1 MAGSMWQPTLYM
13 FTTELGEPCD
23 PGNALRALKGAATRD
38 RIIEAAREVLVT
50 HGHAGTS
57 TRAVAEEAGVNLS
70 QVHYH
75 FGGRQGLLIEVLH
88 RENEALLARQNAL
101 FSAPGPLSEK
111 WRLACDFLDDDMR
124 SGYVRVLWELWGAGL
139 TDPELQAGW
148 REAVMKWIELLESVF
163 AAWIDDVGLE
173 LPITAR
179 VMTNLVGSVFY
190 GVEVYRL
197 GGIETGHRDMLDAL
211 GVLIERAEPGLD
223 YDALARGWAS
233 K

>member
-1 MAGSMWQPTLYM
+1 MSSAAETDG
-13 FTTELGEPCD
+13 
-23 PGNALRALKGAATRD
+23 RALKGAATRD
-38 RIIEAAREVLVT
+38 RIIEAARDVLVT

-101 FSAPGPLSEK
+101 YAAPGPLSEK
-111 WRLACDFLDDDMR
+111 WRLASDFLDEDLG
-124 SGYVRVLWELWGAGL
+124 SGYVRVLWELWAAGL
-139 TDPELQAGW
+139 TDPELAAGW
-148 REAVMKWIELLESVF
+148 RDAVRGWHELLKSVF
-163 AAWIDDVGLE
+163 AAWIEDVGVE
-173 LPITAR
+173 LPITPEVAA
-179 VMTNLVGSVFY
+179 TLVSHVFL
-190 GVEVYRL
+190 GIEVHRL
-197 GGIETGHRDMLDAL
+197 GGFEAPHREVLDMLGA
-211 GVLIERAEPGLD
+211 LIERAEEGLD

>member
-1 MAGSMWQPTLYM
+1 M
-13 FTTELGEPCD
+13 
-23 PGNALRALKGAATRD
+23 
-38 RIIEAAREVLVT
+38 LVT

-101 FSAPGPLSEK
+101 YAAPGPLSEK
-111 WRLACDFLDDDMR
+111 WRLACDFLDEDLD
-124 SGYVRVLWELWGAGL
+124 SGYVRVLWELWAAGL
-139 TDPELQAGW
+139 TDPELAAGW
-148 REAVMKWIELLESVF
+148 RDAVRGWHELLESVF
-163 AAWIDDVGLE
+163 AAWIEDVGVE
-173 LPITAR
+173 LPITPR
-179 VMTNLVGSVFY
+179 VAATLVSHVFL
-190 GVEVYRL
+190 GIEVHLL
-197 GGIETGHRDMLDAL
+197 GGFEAPHREVLDMLGA
-211 GVLIERAEPGLD
+211 LIERAEEGLD

>member
-1 MAGSMWQPTLYM
+1 MSSAAETDG
-13 FTTELGEPCD
+13 
-23 PGNALRALKGAATRD
+23 RAIKGAATRE
-38 RIIEAAREVLVT
+38 RIIEAARDVLVT

-101 FSAPGPLSEK
+101 FAAPGPLSEK
-111 WRLACDFLDDDMR
+111 WRHGQRLPRPGPRLGLRAR
-124 SGYVRVLWELWGAGL
+124 AVGALGGGV
-139 TDPELQAGW
+139 TDPELAAGW
-148 REAVMKWIELLESVF
+148 RDALRGWHELLESVF
-163 AAWIDDVGLE
+163 AAWIEDVGVE
-173 LPITAR
+173 LPITPQVAA
-179 VMTNLVGSVFY
+179 TLVSHVFL
-190 GVEVYRL
+190 GIEVHRL
-197 GGIETGHRDMLDAL
+197 GGFEAPHREVLDMLGA
-211 GVLIERAEPGLD
+211 LIERAEEGLD

>member
-1 MAGSMWQPTLYM
+1 MSSAAETDG
-13 FTTELGEPCD
+13 
-23 PGNALRALKGAATRD
+23 RALKGAATRD
-38 RIIEAAREVLVT
+38 RIIEAARDVLVT

-101 FSAPGPLSEK
+101 YAAPGPLSEK
-111 WRLACDFLDDDMR
+111 WRLASDFLDEDLG
-124 SGYVRVLWELWGAGL
+124 SGYVRVLWELWAAGL
-139 TDPELQAGW
+139 TDPELAAGW
-148 REAVMKWIELLESVF
+148 RDAVRGWHELLTSVF
-163 AAWIDDVGLE
+163 AAWIEDVGVE
-173 LPITAR
+173 LPITAE
-179 VMTNLVGSVFY
+179 VAATLVSHVFL
-190 GVEVYRL
+190 GIEVHRL
-197 GGIETGHRDMLDAL
+197 GGFEAPHREVLDMLGA
-211 GVLIERAEPGLD
+211 LIERAEEGLD